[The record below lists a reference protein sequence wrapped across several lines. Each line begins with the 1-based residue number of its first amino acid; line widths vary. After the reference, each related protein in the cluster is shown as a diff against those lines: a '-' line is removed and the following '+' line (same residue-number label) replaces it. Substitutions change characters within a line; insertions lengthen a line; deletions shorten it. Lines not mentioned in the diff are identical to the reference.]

1 MVIFPLAAVLSLPV
15 VSAQEPAAPSAEV
28 AAMMSTVQETL
39 GALENMVIA
48 LEGIKDKA
56 TADAVAQKL
65 PELAAALRRAEEKM
79 EADDAVSLEMQAALM
94 PQVMP
99 KLMELMPRIEKALN
113 NIETNDC
120 YGSQA
125 LKDALMNL

>member
-28 AAMMSTVQETL
+28 DAMMSTVQDTL

-79 EADDAVSLEMQAALM
+79 EADDAVSLEMQTALM

>member
-15 VSAQEPAAPSAEV
+15 VSAQELAAPSAEV

>member
-28 AAMMSTVQETL
+28 AAMMSTGQETR

-65 PELAAALRRAEEKM
+65 PELVAALRRAEEKM